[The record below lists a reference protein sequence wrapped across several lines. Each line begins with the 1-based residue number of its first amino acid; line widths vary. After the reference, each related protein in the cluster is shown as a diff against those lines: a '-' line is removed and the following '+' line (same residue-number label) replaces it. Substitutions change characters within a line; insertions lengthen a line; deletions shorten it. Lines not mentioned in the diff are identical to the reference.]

1 MRVLY
6 NPERRS
12 PVFIVPGII
21 GVILNLTM
29 VLFTA
34 VAIVRERE
42 RGNMELLITTPI
54 RGLELMIGKITPYF
68 LIGYLQASII
78 LFLGIWLFNVPVHGS
93 YLDFYAGVG
102 LFVISILTLGLVIST
117 VATNQF
123 QAFQMTFMS
132 FLPQMLLSGFMFP
145 FEGMP
150 KPAQWLAELFPLTHF
165 LRIVRGILLR
175 EAELVLLWQ
184 DVWPLVVFFLV
195 FLALATKRFQK
206 RLD

>member
-1 MRVLY
+1 MRVFY

-12 PVFIVPGII
+12 PVFIVPGLV

-54 RGLELMIGKITPYF
+54 RGLELMLGKITPYL

-78 LFLGIWLFNVPVHGS
+78 MGLGLFLFDVPIQGSLF
-93 YLDFYAGVG
+93 DFYAGVG
-102 LFVISILTLGLVIST
+102 LFVISTLTLGLMIST
-117 VATNQF
+117 LATTQF

-132 FLPQMLLSGFMFP
+132 FLPQLLLSGFMFP

-150 KPAQWLAELFPLTHF
+150 VPAQWLAELFPLTHF
-165 LRIVRGILLR
+165 LRIVRGIILR
-175 EAELVLLWQ
+175 GAEVEVLWQ
-184 DVWPLVVFFLV
+184 DVWPLMAFFTV
-195 FLALATKRFQK
+195 FLAMATIRFRK

>member
-1 MRVLY
+1 
-6 NPERRS
+6 
-12 PVFIVPGII
+12 
-21 GVILNLTM
+21 
-29 VLFTA
+29 
-34 VAIVRERE
+34 
-42 RGNMELLITTPI
+42 
-54 RGLELMIGKITPYF
+54 MIGKITPYF